1 MTNLQRGNVKTQ
13 ANIQIRE
20 RTIYELA
27 GQGELYPHLLDGQ
40 KIDQEDENGYTLL
53 HWAAAYGQLMTIKM
67 LLSRGANLEHKGKH
81 GETALAFAAC
91 KGHVHVIKFLL
102 TTGVNVD
109 KTDEVNCY

>member
-1 MTNLQRGNVKTQ
+1 
-13 ANIQIRE
+13 
-20 RTIYELA
+20 
-27 GQGELYPHLLDGQ
+27 
-40 KIDQEDENGYTLL
+40 
-53 HWAAAYGQLMTIKM
+53 MTIKM